1 MADTGQQNTSNPSG
15 LDLLSEA
22 LGESGLNLEEPLDLF
37 DTAASTTLST
47 FDGFDY
53 LSVLNDLNS
62 LTNTTTIPPIV
73 NQPVVQNVPLDL
85 NLVQRDNFFPR
96 PQPIST
102 QQSLQVQS
110 TVTSEP
116 SNVQVPVVP
125 AQSTR
130 LLQQILSQ
138 NALNTSAQRQ
148 TFGNSS
154 PRMIDLAST
163 SSSVRSNQIQWGT
176 SSMLSKTISSE
187 QAKKELTKK

>member
-1 MADTGQQNTSNPSG
+1 MADTGQQNTSNTSG

-37 DTAASTTLST
+37 DTTAPNTLST
-47 FDGFDY
+47 FDDFDY

-62 LTNTTTIPPIV
+62 LTNTTTATPIV
-73 NQPVVQNVPLDL
+73 SQPVVQSGPLDL
-85 NLVQRDNFFPR
+85 NLMQTDSLFSR

-110 TVTSEP
+110 TLASQP

-130 LLQQILSQ
+130 RLQQILSQ
-138 NALNTSAQRQ
+138 NVLNTNTQRQ
-148 TFGNSS
+148 SFGNSS

-163 SSSVRSNQIQWGT
+163 SSSVRSNQIQWG
-176 SSMLSKTISSE
+176 SSLSLSKTISNE
-187 QAKKELTKK
+187 QGKKELTKK